1 MTDQPETGCCVC
13 GGGPVVYRNYRD
25 LPFCWP
31 CADCRCAQNPCVRT
45 GVNDPAVSAEVSEP
59 PDSAKCSGEEGFCD
73 AHGFHRHAPT
83 ADEPH
88 PTDCRC
94 ACDGCRHHN
103 AHPIPDP
110 RAEYVAAVEAA
121 IGPNVDCGGIEG
133 VHRVRDAVLAVR
145 DLELEQ
151 ARASREQ
158 WRQEVLELAEQ
169 VKALNAK
176 LDAIAQAADL
186 IRADADH
193 HDGCLLEPNADGG
206 ISHSSIAAGLRI
218 ALRHLD
224 A

>member
-1 MTDQPETGCCVC
+1 MNDQP
-13 GGGPVVYRNYRD
+13 
-25 LPFCWP
+25 
-31 CADCRCAQNPCVRT
+31 A
-45 GVNDPAVSAEVSEP
+45 
-59 PDSAKCSGEEGFCD
+59 
-73 AHGFHRHAPT
+73 
-83 ADEPH
+83 PH

-110 RAEYVAAVEAA
+110 RTEYVAAVEAV
-121 IGPNVDCGGIEG
+121 IGLNVDCGGIEG

-151 ARASREQ
+151 ARASRER

-169 VKALNAK
+169 VKALNA
-176 LDAIAQAADL
+176 DRVARTDL
-186 IRADADH
+186 IRADANH
-193 HDGCLLEPNADGG
+193 HEECLRETNADGG

>member
-1 MTDQPETGCCVC
+1 MNDQP
-13 GGGPVVYRNYRD
+13 
-25 LPFCWP
+25 
-31 CADCRCAQNPCVRT
+31 A
-45 GVNDPAVSAEVSEP
+45 
-59 PDSAKCSGEEGFCD
+59 
-73 AHGFHRHAPT
+73 
-83 ADEPH
+83 PH

-110 RAEYVAAVEAA
+110 RTEYVVAVEAA
-121 IGPNVDCGGIEG
+121 IGLNVDCGGIEG

-151 ARASREQ
+151 ARASRER
-158 WRQEVLELAEQ
+158 WRQEILELAEQ

-176 LDAIAQAADL
+176 LDAIAKAADL
-186 IRADADH
+186 IRADANH
-193 HDGCLLEPNADGG
+193 HEECAPLSQTEAGG

>member
-1 MTDQPETGCCVC
+1 MNDQP
-13 GGGPVVYRNYRD
+13 
-25 LPFCWP
+25 
-31 CADCRCAQNPCVRT
+31 A
-45 GVNDPAVSAEVSEP
+45 
-59 PDSAKCSGEEGFCD
+59 
-73 AHGFHRHAPT
+73 
-83 ADEPH
+83 PH

-110 RAEYVAAVEAA
+110 RTEYVAAVEAA
-121 IGPNVDCGGIEG
+121 IGLNVDCGGREG
-133 VHRVRDAVLAVR
+133 VHRVRDAILAVR

-176 LDAIAQAADL
+176 LDAIAQATDL
-186 IRADADH
+186 IRADAYH
-193 HDGCLLEPNADGG
+193 HETCLREPNADGG
-206 ISHSSIAAGLRI
+206 ISHSSIAAGLHI